1 MTDFPEELE
10 QLDHVL
16 TDLMKRS
23 QNNDPCETEDCGE
36 LLSRCCQ
43 KSVSI
48 VPGTAP
54 LQVVCSS
61 CGQQSSLVDLLKAS

>member
-1 MTDFPEELE
+1 MPDLSEQLE
-10 QLDHVL
+10 QLDQTL
-16 TDLMKRS
+16 TDLMRKS
-23 QNNDPCETEDCGE
+23 QNADPCETEDCGE
-36 LLSRCCQ
+36 LLSGCCQ

-61 CGQQSSLVDLLKAS
+61 CGQIARLVDLLKAS